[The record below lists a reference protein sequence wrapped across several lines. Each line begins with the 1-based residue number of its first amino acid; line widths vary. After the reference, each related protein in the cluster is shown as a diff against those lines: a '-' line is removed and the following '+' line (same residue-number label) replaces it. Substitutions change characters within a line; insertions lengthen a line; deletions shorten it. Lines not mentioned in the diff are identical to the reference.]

1 MARVELRDVSK
12 KFSGGV
18 TAVESLDLLVEDG
31 ELVVLVGPSGSGK
44 TTILRLVAG
53 LERPTGGKICIGERE
68 VTNVPPRQ
76 RDVAYV
82 PQSCPLYPHLSVY
95 GNLAFGERLRH
106 GSILTRW
113 WRRFTRSAEVDSGK
127 SPAERSAAIRHTAE
141 QLGIGCLL
149 ERWPRQLS
157 GGERQ
162 RVALGR
168 AIVREPAAF
177 LFDEPLASLD
187 PTLRRQLRADLKQ
200 WHRQAGRATLHVTHD
215 QAEALALGDRIVVL
229 ERGKVQQVG
238 SPAAICDRP
247 ANRFVARFV
256 GGSPPINLLPGNVQ
270 EQTGSWFFVGA
281 GWELKLPAGIGS
293 EACEREL
300 GLRAEAIEIFAAAA
314 PADATAARVSSVV
327 RQCEGREITLIPQ
340 AAPGDPVVTTVPVH
354 IELKEGQIIAW
365 RPRWSMAHWFDRQT
379 GKRSDLQ

>member
-1 MARVELRDVSK
+1 MARVELRGVSK
-12 KFSGGV
+12 VFTGGV
-18 TAVESLDLLVEDG
+18 MAVEPLDLSVEDG

-53 LERPTGGKICIGERE
+53 LERPTGGSVYIGDRE
-68 VTNVPPRQ
+68 VTKLPPRS

-113 WRRFTRSAEVDSGK
+113 WRRSAWLKSAGHGK
-127 SPAERSAAIRHTAE
+127 SPAERPAAIRQTAE
-141 QLGIGCLL
+141 RLGIGCLL

-187 PTLRRQLRADLKQ
+187 HERRRQLRQDLKQ

-215 QAEALALGDRIVVL
+215 MAEALALGDRIVVL
-229 ERGKVQQVG
+229 ERGKVQQIG
-238 SPAAICDRP
+238 SPDAVCDRP
-247 ANRFVARFV
+247 ANRAVARLMS
-256 GGSPPINLLPGNVQ
+256 GSSPINLLPGSVVLKS
-270 EQTGSWFFVGA
+270 EGCFFVGA
-281 GWELKLPAGIGS
+281 GWELKLTAGAGS
-293 EACEREL
+293 DCEREL
-300 GLRAEAIEIFAAAA
+300 GLRAEAIETFEAAA
-314 PADATAARVSSVV
+314 PADATFARVTSVV
-327 RQCEGREITLIPQ
+327 RQCDRQEITLLPLQSDGEPI
-340 AAPGDPVVTTVPVH
+340 VTTVPVQS
-354 IELKEGQIIAW
+354 EVKEGQTIAW
-365 RPRWSMAHWFDRQT
+365 RPRWSLAHWFDRQT
-379 GKRSDLQ
+379 GQRSGLQ